1 MSDLFCEN
9 INLFWKNLINKEK
22 NRISEIIQLIIFFK
36 NKEKNNKREYDKIIS
51 KYENI
56 IEEEKENTNKK
67 IRILRKTEN
76 YILEQI
82 NALMKNN
89 GDNYLIME
97 LYKELENIKKIINNM
112 LQI

>member
-1 MSDLFCEN
+1 
-9 INLFWKNLINKEK
+9 
-22 NRISEIIQLIIFFK
+22 
-36 NKEKNNKREYDKIIS
+36 
-51 KYENI
+51 
-56 IEEEKENTNKK
+56 TNKK